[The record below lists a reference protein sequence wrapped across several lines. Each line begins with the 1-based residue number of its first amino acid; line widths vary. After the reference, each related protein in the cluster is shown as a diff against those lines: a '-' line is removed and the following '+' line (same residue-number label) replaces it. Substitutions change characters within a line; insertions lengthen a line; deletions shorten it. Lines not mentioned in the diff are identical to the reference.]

1 MASQLVFEFY
11 ITLAQIL
18 LAIIKRMGEVWTAGM
33 FHLIEALEQPVATF
47 QSRQ

>member
-11 ITLAQIL
+11 NLSSNSISDYKAYVRGL
-18 LAIIKRMGEVWTAGM
+18 TAGM

-47 QSRQ
+47 QCRQ